1 MENFRFNKRYRGID
15 KKHNELID
23 AGAPSKE
30 ELEDFL
36 KKLETREFV
45 PIPRRIKEAE
55 TFVAMIMEFCDLF
68 EYDMEISR
76 SENEISAIMKINV
89 LVLSGYCKDYFN
101 RILTMADEI
110 NIHPNPQNENLL
122 IIRYYTHEVYFNGKK
137 TRNIK

>member
-1 MENFRFNKRYRGID
+1 MENFRFNKRYRSID

-30 ELEDFL
+30 EVEDFL

-55 TFVAMIMEFCDLF
+55 TFVAMVMEFCDLF

-101 RILTMADEI
+101 RILTMSDEI

-137 TRNIK
+137 TLNIE